1 MSSENTNKQKASKLK
16 LGIILGSSII
26 VVLGVVLF
34 FIFMQKNSVVGKY
47 EVIRVNNEV
56 HKTDKSALDDYEL
69 VINCRNNKSAKI
81 NAKDID
87 LKYVDE
93 VKKVDVSNIEEEDNK
108 DSIAYIPY
116 EFLKNMSITTKKLV
130 CDEDALKK
138 YYDSLSIFSAENMI
152 EPKNATVKEQNGE
165 YVVVKEEIG
174 SKIDKDKLYKLV
186 EKYIKKGEKAS
197 IDVEKSE
204 CYINPEFTSTSE
216 KVQNAKKDLEKFSK
230 VNITYN
236 VRNNVEK
243 LDASTIKT
251 WLRVDDKANV
261 SIDDNSATN
270 YVQSLANKYDEVK
283 YTRIF
288 NTTNRGKLE
297 FNGAPYGWQINV
309 SSEVSQLFQA
319 IRNGQDVTREP
330 VYSLKGTSGDDN
342 GIGNDYVEID
352 LTNQHL
358 WCYVNSALVTEA
370 DIVSGDASG
379 RYSKDENYETPSG
392 LYHIYYKTTD
402 TVLTGPGY
410 ASPVKYWMP
419 FNGGIGLH
427 DAPWRKPD
435 EFGGEIYKTPGKGG
449 SHGCI
454 NIPTDAVAK
463 IYENAYPGMPVICY
477 R

>member
-26 VVLGVVLF
+26 VVLGAVLF

-56 HKTDKSALDDYEL
+56 HKTDKSELDDYEL

-116 EFLKNMSITTKKLV
+116 EFLKNMNIIIKKLV
-130 CDEDALKK
+130 YDEEALKK

-165 YVVVKEEIG
+165 YVIVKEEMG

-270 YVQSLANKYDEVK
+270 YVQSLANKYD
-283 YTRIF
+283 
-288 NTTNRGKLE
+288 
-297 FNGAPYGWQINV
+297 